1 MMDIKIQGELD
12 VFISQQDDELDGVTS
27 TWSEVLIH
35 GNPEGLKSLAKLLME
50 IAELNQNNAED
61 KHLPIGARAHVH
73 LRPGIELSK
82 SSCDVIVG
90 RLDAKGTGVFYDRF
104 ISKDSTYS

>member
-1 MMDIKIQGELD
+1 MKDLKIQGELD
-12 VFISQQDDELDGVTS
+12 VFVSHQEDEQDGETR

-50 IAELNQNNAED
+50 IAELNQNDVKD

-73 LRPGIELSK
+73 LRPGMELSK

-90 RLDAKGTGVFYDRF
+90 RLDAKGSGAFYDR
-104 ISKDSTYS
+104 YV

>member
-50 IAELNQNNAED
+50 IAELNQNDTED
-61 KHLPIGARAHVH
+61 KQLPTGARAHVH

-90 RLDAKGTGVFYDRF
+90 RLDAKGSGAFFDRF
-104 ISKDSTYS
+104 ISKD